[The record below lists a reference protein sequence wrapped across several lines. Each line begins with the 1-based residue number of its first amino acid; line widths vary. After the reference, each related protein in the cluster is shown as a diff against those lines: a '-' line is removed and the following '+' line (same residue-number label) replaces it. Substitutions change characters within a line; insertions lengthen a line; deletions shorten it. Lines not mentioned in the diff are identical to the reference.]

1 MNTNHKG
8 KDDVDANGVKR
19 RDGFS
24 AKKQVEQFFWPI
36 RLHPTLQ
43 FYQSND
49 AFALK

>member
-8 KDDVDANGVKR
+8 KDDTNGVKR
-19 RDGFS
+19 RIGFS

-36 RLHPTLQ
+36 RLHPTFQ

-49 AFALK
+49 AFALKYG